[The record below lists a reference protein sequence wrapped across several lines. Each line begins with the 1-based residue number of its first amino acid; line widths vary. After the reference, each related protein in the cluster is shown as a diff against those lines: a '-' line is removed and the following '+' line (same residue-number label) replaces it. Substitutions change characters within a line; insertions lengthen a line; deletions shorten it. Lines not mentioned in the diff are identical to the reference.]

1 MIPDIK
7 SGEILTIIVEYEGI
21 GVTSIARAL
30 TNGNYGEII
39 SVRNTETAQIIS
51 GKLIEG
57 PAVLVKIG
65 G

>member
-1 MIPDIK
+1 M
-7 SGEILTIIVEYEGI
+7 EYEGI
-21 GVTSIARAL
+21 RVTSIARAL